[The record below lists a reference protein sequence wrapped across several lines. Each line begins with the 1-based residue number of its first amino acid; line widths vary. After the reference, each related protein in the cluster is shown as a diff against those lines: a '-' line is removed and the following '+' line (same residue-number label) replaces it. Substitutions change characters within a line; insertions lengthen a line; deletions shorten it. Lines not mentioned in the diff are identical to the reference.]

1 MNTRMLTKARELFS
15 VGWAPAHT
23 QRHNMRA
30 WVKAVRILGPNW
42 KLAKPLSK
50 SECIPHSY

>member
-1 MNTRMLTKARELFS
+1 MNTRMLTKARELFN

-30 WVKAVRILGPNW
+30 WVKAVRILVPNW

>member
-1 MNTRMLTKARELFS
+1 MDTRMLIKARELFS

-30 WVKAVRILGPNW
+30 WVKSVRILGPKW
-42 KLAKPLSK
+42 RLAKPLSK
-50 SECIPHSY
+50 QECTPSPF